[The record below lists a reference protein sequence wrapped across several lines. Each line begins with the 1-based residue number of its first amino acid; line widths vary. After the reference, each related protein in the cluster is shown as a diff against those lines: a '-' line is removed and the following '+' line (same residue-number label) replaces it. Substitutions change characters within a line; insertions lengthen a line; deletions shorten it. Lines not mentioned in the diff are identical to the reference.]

1 MSVKVTT
8 TPSFSAGTPEAV
20 FEHLDFRIAWGRS
33 YDVAPDGQRFLLTLD
48 KGATTNLAPAQ
59 MILVQHWFEELR
71 RLVPTH

>member
-20 FEHLDFRIAWGRS
+20 FEHLDFRIAWGS
-33 YDVAPDGQRFLLTLD
+33 YDVAPDGQRFLLPLGKD
-48 KGATTNLAPAQ
+48 ATTNLAPAQ